1 MKHTDHDEDFSSLRN
16 LLAMSRLDMP
26 NDTQVDQFLIE
37 FHRRQRAQLLVP
49 QSVLSRSVAWIKE
62 RVAGFQLVPSLSYGG
77 AFAAIAITAFV
88 GLSQQVQVVTSV
100 DGQSKLT
107 FRLTPHESSFAMVPG
122 SLVSAPN
129 FVPTK
134 SSESP
139 NFTPSRNDSS
149 ATRYVL
155 ANNSQGTHD
164 ATVAF

>member
-1 MKHTDHDEDFSSLRN
+1 MKQDQDFSSLRN
-16 LLAMSRLDMP
+16 LLASTRLDLP
-26 NDTQVDQFLIE
+26 KDTQVDQFLIE

-49 QSVLSRSVAWIKE
+49 QSVLSRSIAWMKE
-62 RVAGFQLVPSLSYGG
+62 QMARFELIPSLSYGS
-77 AFAAIAITAFV
+77 AVAAIAITAFV

-107 FRLTPHESSFAMVPG
+107 FRMPTHETSFAMVPG
-122 SLVSAPN
+122 SLVSTSN

-134 SSESP
+134 LSESP
-139 NFTPSRNDSS
+139 NFTPNRTDST

-155 ANNSQGTHD
+155 ANTSQGTHD